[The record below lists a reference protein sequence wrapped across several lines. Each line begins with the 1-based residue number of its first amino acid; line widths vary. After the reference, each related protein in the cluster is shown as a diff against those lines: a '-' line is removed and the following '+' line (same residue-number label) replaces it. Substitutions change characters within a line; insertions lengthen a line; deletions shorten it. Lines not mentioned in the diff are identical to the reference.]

1 MIVGGVRDD
10 QGPTTNCWD
19 VGGGGGGC
27 SRVIRGCSGTVCR
40 RLVCGRPLGEDHGW
54 VIFLLGFGKILR
66 ERS

>member
-19 VGGGGGGC
+19 VGGGGGRHCGGGC

-40 RLVCGRPLGEDHGW
+40 RLLCGRPLGEDH
-54 VIFLLGFGKILR
+54 
-66 ERS
+66 